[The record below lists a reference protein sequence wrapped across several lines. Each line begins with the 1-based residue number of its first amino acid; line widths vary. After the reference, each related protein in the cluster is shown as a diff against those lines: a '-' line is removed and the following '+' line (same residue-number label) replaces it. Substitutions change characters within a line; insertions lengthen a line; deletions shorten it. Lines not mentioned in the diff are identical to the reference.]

1 MIFNAYQNSKEGLL
15 DISIVS
21 SGHIFA
27 QSGRSIIRPFGREDW
42 LLFYVVKGTEK
53 FELSGSCLAKEGS
66 FIIFKPGEK
75 QIHTYMGDE
84 TGEFYY
90 VHFTAPDSFSPFGFE
105 TSKIYFTKH
114 DAAITDLF
122 EEIISELHFK
132 KASFEKLCVS
142 LLFVIFSHLER
153 NASKS
158 TFVEE
163 RYTDKI
169 SFVIHKMNKEYNTN
183 TTLEEYSSLCNM
195 SKFHFIRVFKSITG
209 FSPLE
214 YRNRIR
220 LEHAKSFLNSSN
232 TIGEISERL
241 GYSSQNY
248 FCDAFKKSFGI
259 SPVEYRRKIKESDG
273 NK

>member
-1 MIFNAYQNSKEGLL
+1 MIFSAYQNSKEGLF

-27 QSGRSIIRPFGREDW
+27 QNGRSIIRPFGRQDW

-53 FELSGSCLAKEGS
+53 FELTENCFAKEGS
-66 FIIFKPGEK
+66 FVIFKPGEK

-90 VHFTAPDSFSPFGFE
+90 VHFTAPNSFLPFGFE
-105 TSKIYFTKH
+105 TSKIYFSKPDTTV
-114 DAAITDLF
+114 TDLF
-122 EEIISELHFK
+122 EEVISELHLRK
-132 KASFEKLCVS
+132 PSFEKLCVS

-158 TFVEE
+158 TYVEE

-169 SFVIHKMNKEYNTN
+169 SFVIHKMNKEYNASTP
-183 TTLEEYSSLCNM
+183 LDEYASLCNM

-214 YRNRIR
+214 YRSRTR
-220 LEHAKSFLNSSN
+220 LEHAKAFLNSSD
-232 TIGEISERL
+232 TIGEISEKL
-241 GYSSQNY
+241 GYSSQRY
-248 FCDAFKKSFGI
+248 FCDAFKKAFGI
-259 SPVEYRRKIKESDG
+259 SPSEYRKRKKSSDG
-273 NK
+273 